1 MKKCFIIIPVSIF
14 LSVVLINCSEEV
26 SESSITHLQID
37 PEKTQDFVMSD
48 WVSEI
53 ELVPLETTDE
63 SVINSCW
70 KLIEHNNKFFL
81 QDQRQGIIL
90 VFDSTGNF
98 IFNTKHLKGKGPGE
112 YLSLMDFNINSTNEN
127 IEILDGPG
135 NKILVYDSL
144 TRFLY
149 DYELSKQLLPFK
161 NFTPITNDI
170 YAFYSPS
177 REQSLIFYSLSRDK
191 INRKDA
197 SIPEY
202 ANLFTSIMNSPF
214 SFLNGTIYFQHVFP
228 TYSLYKIDTIQM
240 KLYNSIIL
248 DFGVYSI
255 AYDNLMPK
263 KEKKYYRDFMR
274 ERNKVNVINMIDL
287 GKKFIAFYLFEN
299 EINILF
305 FDKKTKTHTI
315 CKQEYNSKGQ
325 MLPPLFVKNNI
336 LFSACEPG
344 ELHYV
349 IDKRLLTDNSRKF
362 LDSLS
367 RYDNPVIVKYSLKDK
382 V

>member
-1 MKKCFIIIPVSIF
+1 MKKGFIIIFVLIF

-26 SESSITHLQID
+26 NESSITQIKID
-37 PEKTQDFVMSD
+37 PEKTQEFILSD
-48 WVSEI
+48 WVSKI
-53 ELVPLETTDE
+53 DLVPLETTEE

-70 KLIEHNNKFFL
+70 KIIEKKNKLFI
-81 QDQRQGIIL
+81 QDQRQGEIF
-90 VFDSTGNF
+90 VFDSMGNF

-112 YLSLMDFNINSTNEN
+112 YLSLLDFNINPTNEN

-135 NKILVYDSL
+135 NKILVYDSI

-170 YAFYSPS
+170 YAFYSTS
-177 REQSLIFYSLSRDK
+177 REHSLIFYSVSKEK
-191 INRKDA
+191 IKRKDA
-197 SIPEY
+197 NIPDY
-202 ANLFTSIMNSPF
+202 ANLFTSTINSPF
-214 SFLNGTIYFQHVFP
+214 SFLNGTIYFQHTFP
-228 TYSLYKIDTIQM
+228 TYSLYKMDTIKM
-240 KLYNSIIL
+240 KLYNTITL
-248 DFGVYSI
+248 DFGVHSI

-263 KEKKYYRDFMR
+263 KKKKYYRDFIR
-274 ERNKVNVINMIDL
+274 ERNKVNVVNIIDL
-287 GKKFIAFYLFEN
+287 SKKVIAFYLFEN

-305 FDKKTKTHTI
+305 FDKKTKTYTI

-325 MLPPLFVKNNI
+325 IFPPLFVKNNI

-349 IDKRLLTDNSRKF
+349 IDKRLLTNNSRKF
-362 LDSLS
+362 LDSIS
-367 RYDNPVIVKYSLKDK
+367 RYDNPIIVKYSLKD
-382 V
+382 